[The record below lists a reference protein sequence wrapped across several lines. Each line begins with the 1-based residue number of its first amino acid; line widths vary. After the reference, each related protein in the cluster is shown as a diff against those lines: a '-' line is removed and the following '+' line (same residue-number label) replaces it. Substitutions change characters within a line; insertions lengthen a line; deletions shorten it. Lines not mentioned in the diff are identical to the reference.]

1 MATIQSNGSG
11 RTKATNGQKDDW
23 FNTIN
28 PDKMINNAQR
38 ILSSAVNV
46 LEEEIAAG
54 ILAAKKIEKK
64 VIDVE
69 DVRSNPEELMSRIRR
84 DTHEAIDIFLD
95 ALTAITNHLGILS
108 GSIKKE
114 TGTTSST
121 EQQAKPGTENA
132 LPVIVTEA
140 PVKAGETGM
149 LHLAITNDSIKDQM
163 TVALMKPDFAG
174 AQMQKILAR
183 HVQLNP
189 AVLNLKPTEQKE
201 IIIKIK
207 VPKTCKPGHYCALL
221 MDANNAGIRTVV
233 GIDVV

>member
-108 GSIKKE
+108 GSLQKE
-114 TGTTSST
+114 TGATSPA
-121 EQQAKPGTENA
+121 EQQAKSGAGNA
-132 LPVIVTEA
+132 LPVIVTDA

-149 LHLAITNDSIKDQM
+149 LHLAITNDSTSDEM
-163 TVALMKPDFAG
+163 TVALMKTDFAG
-174 AQMQKILAR
+174 AQMQKIMAR
-183 HVQLNP
+183 NVQLHP
-189 AVLNLKPTEQKE
+189 AVLSLKPKEQKE
-201 IIIKIK
+201 IVIKIK

-221 MDANNAGIRTVV
+221 MDEKNAGIRTVV

>member
-23 FNTIN
+23 FSTIN
-28 PDKMINNAQR
+28 PDKMMNNAQR

-54 ILAAKKIEKK
+54 IIAAKKLERK

-69 DVRSNPEELMSRIRR
+69 DVRSDPEELMSRIRR
-84 DTHEAIDIFLD
+84 DTHEAVDLFLD

-108 GSIKKE
+108 GSIRKE
-114 TGTTSST
+114 TGTSSFT
-121 EQQAKPGTENA
+121 EKQATTGSENA

-140 PVKAGETGM
+140 PVKAGETGVV
-149 LHLAITNDSIKDQM
+149 HLSITNDSNSDQM
-163 TVALMKPDFAG
+163 TVALMKTDFAG
-174 AQMQKILAR
+174 ARMQKILAR
-183 HVQLNP
+183 HIQLQP
-189 AVLNLKPTEQKE
+189 AVLTLKPAEQKE
-201 IIIKIK
+201 VVIKIK

-221 MDANNAGIRTVV
+221 MDAKNAGIRTVV